1 MPRALGILVAGGQG
15 SRLGLGVPKA
25 LAPFAGGTLLSHA
38 IATLRAVCD
47 DVVVC
52 APRSLDLPVPDELRV
67 FDAEDAE
74 GAAGPLAGVVAGLA
88 SRPFA
93 RALVLGVDLPL
104 VDAGLLLAL
113 GERLSGNAAVVPA
126 PGGREQ
132 PLAAW
137 YAPSAL
143 VPLAAALA
151 RGERA
156 LVPAVLALSPLLVD
170 DAALAALGAGAD
182 AFLNVNTRDD
192 LAGAERAV
200 SRGAGA

>member
-1 MPRALGILVAGGQG
+1 MAGTLGVLVAGGRG
-15 SRLGLGVPKA
+15 SRLGLGIPKA

-38 IATLRAVCD
+38 LATLRAACD

-52 APRSLDLPVPDELRV
+52 APRSLELTVPDHLRV

-74 GAAGPLAGVVAGLA
+74 SAAGPLAGLVAGLS

-104 VDAGLLLAL
+104 VDAGLLRAL
-113 GERLSGNAAVVPA
+113 GERLAGYPAVVPV

-137 YAPSAL
+137 YAPTSL
-143 VPLAAALA
+143 TPLAAALA

-170 DAALAALGAGAD
+170 DAVLAVLGAGPD
-182 AFLNVNTRDD
+182 AFLNVNTRDE

>member
-1 MPRALGILVAGGQG
+1 MTGTLGILVAGGQG
-15 SRLGLGVPKA
+15 SRLGLGIPKT
-25 LAPFAGGTLLSHA
+25 LAPFAGGTLLAHA
-38 IATLRAVCD
+38 LATLRALSD

-52 APRSLDLPVPDELRV
+52 APRALSLPVPEPLRAY
-67 FDAEDAE
+67 DPE
-74 GAAGPLAGVVAGLA
+74 GAAGPLAGLVAGLS

-104 VDAGLLLAL
+104 VDSALLRAM
-113 GERLSGNAAVVPA
+113 GERLAGHAAVVPA

-137 YAPSAL
+137 YAPSAAA
-143 VPLAAALA
+143 PLAAALA

-156 LVPAVLALSPLLVD
+156 LVPAVLALSPLLLD
-170 DAALAALGAGAD
+170 DAALAALGAGPD
-182 AFLNVNTRDD
+182 AFLNVNT
-192 LAGAERAV
+192 LAELASAERAV

>member
-1 MPRALGILVAGGQG
+1 MAGTLGVLVAGGQG
-15 SRLGLGVPKA
+15 SRLGLGIPKA
-25 LAPFAGGTLLSHA
+25 LAPFASGTLLSHA
-38 IATLRAVCD
+38 LSTLRAICD
-47 DVVVC
+47 EVVVS
-52 APRSLDLPVPDELRV
+52 APRSLALPVPDDLRV
-67 FDAEDAE
+67 FDAKDAE
-74 GAAGPLAGVVAGLA
+74 DAAGPLAGVVAGLA
-88 SRPFA
+88 SRSFA

-104 VDAGLLLAL
+104 VEAGLLLAL
-113 GERLSGNAAVVPA
+113 GERLAGHSAVVPV

-143 VPLAAALA
+143 APLAAALA

-170 DAALAALGAGAD
+170 DAALAALGAGPD
-182 AFLNVNTRDD
+182 AFLNVNTLAE